1 MVRDHEAEGS
11 NPFTPILLT
20 KLPAKYLPAVTY
32 DLTLILKIWRK
43 SSITEKNS
51 GVKYRI
57 RRHRMTSEKRRVQI
71 EKILNNNTEPVTASY
86 FAKEFSVSRQVIVG
100 DIALMRA
107 GGLKI
112 SATPRGYILDR
123 EEDSKCVF
131 TVACCH
137 DDITLAD
144 ELYAIVDKGGT
155 VQDVIVEHPIYG
167 EIIGELHIQ
176 SRYDVDLFLKKL
188 KENKV
193 QPLLR
198 LTDGIHLHT
207 IKCRDEESKNRI
219 IDVLKSKKFILE
231 QE

>member
-1 MVRDHEAEGS
+1 
-11 NPFTPILLT
+11 
-20 KLPAKYLPAVTY
+20 
-32 DLTLILKIWRK
+32 
-43 SSITEKNS
+43 
-51 GVKYRI
+51 
-57 RRHRMTSEKRRVQI
+57 MTSEERRVKI
-71 EKILNNNTEPVTASY
+71 EEILNSRTEPVTASY

-112 SATPRGYILDR
+112 SATPRGYVLDR
-123 EEDSKCVF
+123 EEDSQCVF

-137 DDITLAD
+137 DEDTLGD

-155 VQDVIVEHPIYG
+155 VHDVIVEHPIYG
-167 EIIGELHIQ
+167 EIIGELYIQ
-176 SRYDVDLFLKKL
+176 SRYDVDLFLKKI

-207 IKCRDEESKNRI
+207 IKCKDEESKKRI
-219 IDVLKSKKFILE
+219 IDVLKSKNIILD
-231 QE
+231 QQ

>member
-1 MVRDHEAEGS
+1 
-11 NPFTPILLT
+11 
-20 KLPAKYLPAVTY
+20 
-32 DLTLILKIWRK
+32 
-43 SSITEKNS
+43 
-51 GVKYRI
+51 
-57 RRHRMTSEKRRVQI
+57 MTSEKRRVQI
-71 EKILNNNTEPVTASY
+71 EEMLNNNTEPVTASY
-86 FAKEFSVSRQVIVG
+86 FAKKFSVSRQVIVG

-112 SATPRGYILDR
+112 SATPRGYILDK
-123 EEDSKCVF
+123 EEGGKCVF

-137 DDITLAD
+137 DDKTLGD
-144 ELYAIVDKGGT
+144 ELYEIVDKGGT
-155 VQDVIVEHPIYG
+155 VHDVIVEHPIYG

-193 QPLLR
+193 QPLLK

-207 IKCRDEESKNRI
+207 IKCRDEETKKRI

>member
-20 KLPAKYLPAVTY
+20 KLPAKYLPAFTY
-32 DLTLILKIWRK
+32 DLTLILKIWRY
-43 SSITEKNS
+43 SSKTEKNS
-51 GVKYRI
+51 GVKHRI
-57 RRHRMTSEKRRVQI
+57 RRQTMTSEKRRVQI
-71 EKILNNNTEPVTASY
+71 EEMLNNNTEPVTASY
-86 FAKEFSVSRQVIVG
+86 FAKKFSVSRQVIVG

-112 SATPRGYILDR
+112 SATPRGYILDK
-123 EEDSKCVF
+123 EEGGKCVF

-137 DDITLAD
+137 DDKTLGD
-144 ELYAIVDKGGT
+144 ELYEIVDKGGT
-155 VQDVIVEHPIYG
+155 VHDVIVEHPIYG

-193 QPLLR
+193 QPLLK

-207 IKCRDEESKNRI
+207 IKCRDEETKKRI